1 MRVIKE
7 DKKYRELKERMRMIN
22 SQKSDIKKSNWIEE
36 GKRIGINKV
45 INRIKIINNSLKP

>member
-7 DKKYRELKERMRMIN
+7 DKKYRELKERMRMMN

>member
-1 MRVIKE
+1 MTVIKE
-7 DKKYRELKERMRMIN
+7 DKKYRELKERMRMMN
-22 SQKSDIKKSNWIEE
+22 SQRSYIKKSNWIEE

>member
-7 DKKYRELKERMRMIN
+7 DKKYRELKERMRMMN
-22 SQKSDIKKSNWIEE
+22 SQRSDIKKSNWIEE